1 MNRSLI
7 AHSVLPALLAAGL
20 PGTPRTQ
27 ADPIVVA
34 MAPCDA
40 TRPVQQFYVKSSR
53 ALVRKGTV
61 QVGEESFDIYLP
73 KEKAC
78 SHRPRPEQKG
88 LLVARTSTYLAVD
101 QDHDGKIGP
110 LESYFA
116 DSPLRLGDTMF
127 DIVDLAADGS
137 SLTIRRSEGP
147 LTGAVLGRKAAA
159 FEWTTADDHKVTR
172 DSLAGRVVV
181 IDCWAPS

>member
-1 MNRSLI
+1 MNRTALVS
-7 AHSVLPALLAAGL
+7 SVLPALLAAGL
-20 PGTPRTQ
+20 TAAQRTQ

-40 TRPVQQFYVKSSR
+40 NRPVQQFYVKSSR
-53 ALVRKGTV
+53 NLVRKGAV
-61 QVGEESFDIYLP
+61 QIAGESFDIYLP

-88 LLVARTSTYLAVD
+88 VLVARTSTYLAVD

-137 SLTIRRSEGP
+137 SLTIRRSERP

-159 FEWTTADDHKVTR
+159 FEWTTADGRKVTR
-172 DSLAGRVVV
+172 DGLAGRVVV